1 MKELNGVKIIGI
13 DHGYGNI
20 KSSCT
25 VTPTGLFEYETEP
38 VFSGNILE
46 YNGTYYRAGI
56 TPANVHIAARFLSIA
71 CQGDG
76 LYSQ

>member
-25 VTPTGLFEYETEP
+25 VTPTGLFE
-38 VFSGNILE
+38 I
-46 YNGTYYRAGI
+46 YRLFKWSR
-56 TPANVHIAARFLSIA
+56 TVL
-71 CQGDG
+71 
-76 LYSQ
+76 LY